1 MYYCK
6 TKLNK
11 ERENVMSRPKK
22 EREIVK
28 CRTLQARCTESEFEY
43 YNEMSKKLGMNVSTL
58 VRAAL
63 INFLKDK

>member
-28 CRTLQARCTESEFEY
+28 CRTLQARCTEAEY
-43 YNEMSKKLGMNVSTL
+43 DFFQSYAKSHGMNISTL
-58 VRAAL
+58 IRVCL
-63 INFLKDK
+63 IQCCKDK

>member
-43 YNEMSKKLGMNVSTL
+43 IDSMSKKLGVNISTL
-58 VRAAL
+58 IRMS
-63 INFLKDK
+63 IITFLKDK